1 MKPKGLLRKFW
12 RAVDWFTRNRVALFI
27 LVLALS
33 ALPVVLLFQLAHR
46 VLLRQ
51 ASERAF
57 TGNEQIATLAAEVI
71 DDQVHQAETMLQSFA
86 SRPSLLAAWKRRD
99 MREVARDLEQAHVL
113 RPDFAFFSVCDPN
126 GTLRVVVPDEP
137 PSAVGRNF
145 AFRDWYQGVSRS
157 WAPYVSEI
165 YQTVVAPYQHVFTIA
180 VPILDHGRPIGILV
194 APLAVDVVN
203 QWIHSAAPRGLRVI
217 LVVDQKGRLVAYPQL
232 DTFIT
237 PADLS
242 RFEPVRRATAGEAG
256 TGYFKRGN
264 ETLLISYSPV
274 KSTGWSVLSEL
285 PATAVAAATW
295 DFERLL
301 AVLGGLFI
309 SLALMFGGALAYFHR
324 KLQVGNRFMEL
335 SSDPFGVADFNGYF
349 SQLNPAWSRILGFS
363 SQELTA
369 RPYLDFVHPDDRNAT
384 GSASSILIGGNDV
397 LSFEN
402 RYRCKDGTYR
412 WFLWNAVS
420 VPAEKKIYA
429 VARDISHR
437 KQAEEESH
445 NLNAKLASA
454 NAELAQ
460 QNREVERATRMKSEF
475 LASMSHELRT
485 PLNAIVG
492 FSDLLGEETAGPIN
506 PKQKRFIGHVRN
518 GATHLLSL
526 INDILDLSKIE
537 AGQLEVFPE
546 NVSLQH
552 SLAEVLSL
560 IQPLTDKRKM
570 ALHILPEDFTIYADR
585 MRLKQVLYNL
595 LSNAVKFTPEHG
607 SISVAAHAEE
617 GQVYISVS
625 DTGVGIRKEDQT
637 AIFDEFRQVGE
648 SAKGVK
654 EGTGLGLAITRRLVE
669 QQGGTITVFS
679 EPGKGSKF
687 TFTIPAG
694 TGPDLPNT
702 IAYQNSGP
710 REHPVVLIVDDE
722 PTARELLMNY
732 LGPQGY
738 VVITADSGKMAL
750 AKAKEFRPDV
760 ITLNMLSPGQTGW
773 MTLYE
778 LKHNPETAD
787 IPIIVVSVVD
797 QKGMA
802 FTLGASEY
810 LVKPVARET
819 LLAKLAQ
826 YVGSSRDG
834 VSRVL
839 VAEDEVTTMRVMEGI
854 LKGAGYEPVPAR
866 NGKEAILVLE
876 RMRVD
881 LVLLDLQMPEM
892 DGFEVIRRIREHP
905 QWRDLPIFVLTAKK
919 LTDSEIDL
927 LTQETRAFFSK
938 GQPWKESLVTE
949 IRKAIAAPKAFTK
962 ETT

>member
-607 SISVAAHAEE
+607 SISVAAHAEA

-738 VVITADSGKMAL
+738 VVITADSGKVAL

-938 GQPWKESLVTE
+938 EQPWKESLVTE

>member
-1 MKPKGLLRKFW
+1 M
-12 RAVDWFTRNRVALFI
+12 ALFI

-33 ALPVVLLFQLAHR
+33 ALPLLLFLHLAHR

-165 YQTVVAPYQHVFTIA
+165 YQTAVTPYQHVFTIA
-180 VPILDHGRPIGILV
+180 VPILENGKPIGILV

-217 LVVDQKGRLVAYPQL
+217 FVVDQKGRLVAYPQIDAL
-232 DTFIT
+232 QDPVDF
-237 PADLS
+237 S
-242 RFEPVRRATAGEAG
+242 RFEPVRRVTAGQAG
-256 TGYFKRGN
+256 SGYFKR
-264 ETLLISYSPV
+264 EDKTLLISYSPV
-274 KSTGWSVLSEL
+274 KSTGWGVLSEL
-285 PATAVAAATW
+285 PATAVSAATW

-309 SLALMFGGALAYFHR
+309 SLALVFGGALAYFHR

-349 SQLNPAWSRILGFS
+349 RQLNPAWTRILGFS

-369 RPYLDFVHPDDRNAT
+369 RPYLEFVHPDDRKAT
-384 GSASSILIGGNDV
+384 IRAGDTLVDGNEV
-397 LSFEN
+397 FSFEN
-402 RYRCKDGTYR
+402 RYRCKDGDYR

-420 VPAEKKIYA
+420 VPTERKIYA
-429 VARDISHR
+429 VARDISHL
-437 KQAEEESH
+437 KQNEKDSQ
-445 NLNAKLASA
+445 NLNAMLASA

-492 FSDLLGEETAGPIN
+492 FSDLLGEETAGLLNI
-506 PKQKRFIGHVRN
+506 KQKRFVSHVRN
-518 GATHLLSL
+518 GAKHLLAL

-546 NVSLQH
+546 NVSLQNAL
-552 SLAEVLSL
+552 SEVLSL
-560 IQPLTDKRKM
+560 IQPLTDKREI
-570 ALHILPEDFTIYADR
+570 ALNITGAEVTVYADR
-585 MRLKQVLYNL
+585 IRLKQVLYNL
-595 LSNAVKFTPEHG
+595 LSNAVKFTPERG
-607 SISVAAHAEE
+607 SISVEAHAEG
-617 GQVYISVS
+617 GQAHISVS
-625 DTGVGIRKEDQT
+625 DTGVGIRKEDQSV
-637 AIFDEFRQVGE
+637 IFDEFRQVGE
-648 SAKGVK
+648 SAKGIK
-654 EGTGLGLAITRRLVE
+654 EGTGLGLAITRKLVE
-669 QQGGTITVFS
+669 QQGGIITVAS
-679 EPGKGSKF
+679 ELGKGSRF
-687 TFTIPAG
+687 TFTIPVGIA
-694 TGPDLPNT
+694 PDPNN
-702 IAYQNSGP
+702 IVHRGSGSC
-710 REHPVVLIVDDE
+710 EHPVVLIVDDE
-722 PTARELLMNY
+722 PTARELLTNY

-738 VVITADSGKMAL
+738 VVITAASGTEAV
-750 AKAKEFRPDV
+750 AKAKEFRPDA

-778 LKHNPETAD
+778 LKHNSETAD

-826 YVGSSRDG
+826 HVGSSHDG
-834 VSRVL
+834 GSRVL
-839 VAEDEVTTMRVMEGI
+839 VAEDEITTLRVIEGI

-866 NGKEAILVLE
+866 NGKEAMSILA

-892 DGFEVIRRIREHP
+892 DGFEVIKRIREHP

-919 LTDSEIDL
+919 LTDLEIDL
-927 LTQETRAFFSK
+927 LTKETRAVFSK
-938 GQPWKESLVTE
+938 GQPWKEALVAD
-949 IRKAIAAPKAFTK
+949 IRKAIAPKAFQK
-962 ETT
+962 RSHEN

>member
-1 MKPKGLLRKFW
+1 
-12 RAVDWFTRNRVALFI
+12 
-27 LVLALS
+27 
-33 ALPVVLLFQLAHR
+33 
-46 VLLRQ
+46 
-51 ASERAF
+51 
-57 TGNEQIATLAAEVI
+57 
-71 DDQVHQAETMLQSFA
+71 
-86 SRPSLLAAWKRRD
+86 
-99 MREVARDLEQAHVL
+99 
-113 RPDFAFFSVCDPN
+113 
-126 GTLRVVVPDEP
+126 
-137 PSAVGRNF
+137 
-145 AFRDWYQGVSRS
+145 
-157 WAPYVSEI
+157 
-165 YQTVVAPYQHVFTIA
+165 
-180 VPILDHGRPIGILV
+180 
-194 APLAVDVVN
+194 
-203 QWIHSAAPRGLRVI
+203 
-217 LVVDQKGRLVAYPQL
+217 
-232 DTFIT
+232 
-237 PADLS
+237 
-242 RFEPVRRATAGEAG
+242 AG

-607 SISVAAHAEE
+607 SISVAAHAEA

-738 VVITADSGKMAL
+738 VVITADSGKVAL